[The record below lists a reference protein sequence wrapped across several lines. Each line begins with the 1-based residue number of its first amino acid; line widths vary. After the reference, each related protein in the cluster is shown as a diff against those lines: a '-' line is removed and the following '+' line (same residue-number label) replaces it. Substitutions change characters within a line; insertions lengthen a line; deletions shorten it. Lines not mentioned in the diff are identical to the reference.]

1 MIPLIYKKMC
11 PNCGGDICSE
21 RLFKGLVCKK
31 CLPKEANP
39 CEALEEGDFL
49 QICNLQKEVSEFESF
64 FEQRSGF
71 SPRELQLMWAK
82 RLFLDISFALLA
94 PTGVGK
100 TTFGLISASF
110 LKTHGKK
117 SYLIFPTALLAKQ
130 AYERLAQMGEDALLY
145 DSHASQKQKEA
156 VKEKIQEGDF
166 SILITTTSFL
176 YKNYSII
183 PQVFDF
189 VFVDDVDSILKSA
202 KNIDKVLYLL
212 GFDESDIQKT
222 LEFIDYKRRLV
233 RQKNIDWEEFESKRK
248 EIESIARK
256 RKATLIVSS
265 ATANPR
271 SRRVLLFR
279 ELLGFE
285 VSRPSITLRNIE
297 DIYEESDELWKRS
310 IERIREFGKGGLLFL
325 PSNATKEELRKFLA
339 FLEKEGVKAQSY
351 EEFDEEAFREGE
363 IDVVVGFASYRN
375 PLARGLDL
383 PDVVRYALFVGVPKL
398 EFKLDLQKTSSLYF
412 FLLAL
417 VPALKSEPFFPQV
430 LKYIDYLK
438 RTAFIPAQ
446 RLTPQAQ
453 EKIQHIYD
461 WLQELLNEEFI
472 QKINK
477 SPDVSLVKDDTFKVI
492 TADVTG
498 YIQASGRTSR
508 LFVGGLTKG
517 LSFVLVDSQKAFVSL
532 QKKVRWFSEE
542 IVFKRAGEVDIKEI
556 LYQIDEDRKKVRAA
570 LAGGLKEQK
579 DFFKTAL
586 VIVESPN
593 KARTIANFYGKPLVR
608 ESKGIK
614 IYEIAKED
622 KILNITASKGHVF
635 DLNKEEGFHGVLTK
649 PEFVEI
655 FEPIDTTKES
665 IMQAIRELDIEVSEV
680 FIATDPDTEGEKI
693 AYDLFLNSR
702 PFNSTIKRTE
712 FHEVTKWAFDEA
724 LQEAREVNEDRVRA
738 QLVRRVADRWIGF
751 EISQFLQKKFGKRS
765 LSAGRVQTAV
775 LEWIVLREYEAK
787 EKVYVV
793 TTSFGGL
800 EAGFVFEKEE
810 DAKSFYENLQKIKLE
825 FIQQN
830 EKELFRLPYSTD
842 AMLFD
847 AASRLHFS
855 PQRTMQLAQ
864 DLFEAGFITYHRTDS
879 IRVSPAGLAIAKEYI
894 TSHFGEEFYKPSPH
908 SSQGGAHEA
917 IRPTRAM
924 DAQELEEFM
933 RLQNQN
939 ITQVHL
945 RLYDLIFRN
954 FIASQMKEAKVLQID
969 AIATVLGQVAE
980 LSFYKK
986 IIEDGNNL
994 IWPVDIVDIE
1004 EGEVEAQKSLSTR
1017 SKVPRYSYAQ
1027 IIRMMK
1033 ERGVG
1038 RPSTYAITIDKLQQR
1053 RYIFQKGGIL
1063 FATKKGIAV
1072 YEEIKKHPELYYF
1085 VNENYTKELESLMD
1099 GVEEG
1104 KIEFVEILQEL
1115 YKTLQESIDK
1125 KEETDKRNK

>member
-39 CEALEEGDFL
+39 CEVLEEGDFL
-49 QICNLQKEVSEFESF
+49 QICQLQKRVSEYENF
-64 FEQRSGF
+64 FGQKSGF

-100 TTFGLISASF
+100 TTFGLISAAF
-110 LKTHGKK
+110 LKSEDKK
-117 SYLIFPTALLAKQ
+117 SYLLFPTTLLAKQ
-130 AYERLAQMGEDALLY
+130 AYERLLKMGEDALLY
-145 DSHASQKQKEA
+145 DSHASQKQKET
-156 VKEKIQEGDF
+156 VKEKIQSGDF

-176 YKNYSII
+176 YKNHSII
-183 PQVFDF
+183 PKIFDF

-202 KNIDKVLYLL
+202 RNIDKVLYLL

-222 LEFIDYKRRLV
+222 LEFIEYKRRLA
-233 RQKNIDWEEFESKRK
+233 RQKNIDWEEFEKK
-248 EIESIARK
+248 KEEIEAIAKK
-256 RKATLIVSS
+256 RQATLIVSS

-297 DIYEESDELWKRS
+297 DIYEEPDDLWRRS
-310 IERIREFGKGGLLFL
+310 VERINEFGKGGLLFL
-325 PSNATKEELRKFLA
+325 PSNATKEELHEYLA

-351 EEFDEEAFREGE
+351 EDFDEEAFREGE
-363 IDVVVGFASYRN
+363 VEVVVGFASYRN

-430 LKYIDYLK
+430 LEYIDYLK
-438 RTAFIPAQ
+438 RIAFIPAQ
-446 RLTPQAQ
+446 NLTPKAKERVEQ
-453 EKIQHIYD
+453 IYN
-461 WLQELLNEEFI
+461 WLQELLSDEFI
-472 QKINK
+472 KKINEN
-477 SPDVSLVKDDTFKVI
+477 PDVSLIKEETFKVV

-508 LFVGGLTKG
+508 LYVGGLTKG
-517 LSFVLVDSQKAFVSL
+517 LSFVLVDSKKAFTSL

-542 IVFKRAGEVDIKEI
+542 IVFKRADEVDIQQI
-556 LYQIDEDRKKVRAA
+556 LRQIDEDRQKVRAA
-570 LAGGLKEQK
+570 LTGALKEQK

-593 KARTIANFYGKPLVR
+593 KARTIASFYGKPLVR

-622 KILNITASKGHVF
+622 RILNITASKGHLF
-635 DLNKEEGFHGVLTK
+635 DLNKEEGFHGVLTR
-649 PEFVEI
+649 PQFIEV
-655 FEPIDTTKES
+655 FELIDEAKES
-665 IMQAIRELDIEVSEV
+665 IMQAIRELDIEVSEL

-702 PFNSTIKRTE
+702 PFNGNIHRTE
-712 FHEVTKWAFDEA
+712 FHEVTRWAFDEA
-724 LQEAREVNEDRVRA
+724 LRTAKEVDEDRVKA

-751 EISQFLQKKFGKRS
+751 EISQYLQKKFGKRS

-793 TTSFGGL
+793 KAAFSGL
-800 EAGFVFEKEE
+800 EAEFVFEKES

-825 FIQQN
+825 FIEQN

-864 DLFEAGFITYHRTDS
+864 ELFEAGFITYHRTDS
-879 IRVSPAGLAIAKEYI
+879 IRVSPVGLAIAKEYI

-908 SSQGGAHEA
+908 SGQGGAHEA

-924 DAQELEEFM
+924 DAQDLEEFV

-939 ITQVHL
+939 FTQAHL
-945 RLYDLIFRN
+945 KLYDLIFRN
-954 FIASQMKEAKVLQID
+954 FIASQMREAKVLQIE
-969 AIATVLGQVAE
+969 AIATALGQVAE

-986 IIEDGNNL
+986 IIEDGINL
-994 IWPVDIVDIE
+994 IWPVDVVDIE
-1004 EGEVEAQKSLSTR
+1004 EGEVEVQKSMSTR

-1027 IIRMMK
+1027 IIKMMK
-1033 ERGVG
+1033 ERGIG
-1038 RPSTYAITIDKLQQR
+1038 RPSTYAITIEKLQQR
-1053 RYIFQKGGIL
+1053 RYIFQKGGVL
-1063 FATKKGIAV
+1063 YATKKGIAV

-1099 GVEEG
+1099 AVEEG
-1104 KIEFVEILQEL
+1104 KAEFMEILQNL
-1115 YKTLQESIDK
+1115 F
-1125 KEETDKRNK
+1125 ETIQSRIKH